1 MTGYAPLQFDV
12 PPLAARLQEL
22 KDKGFLLI
30 EDALP
35 AGYCNAIAAFIDSY
49 LDEQQ
54 GEHESG
60 HVGSMQR
67 IWAAE
72 KYSTIVQDYKDKC
85 SRIVS
90 TLFGKPLQ
98 PQKILAMRDKVIP
111 FKTQEEHDRFAK
123 GRWHYDS
130 WTDQYKIFLFL
141 KEVGPDNGPF
151 EFIPGTNGAFKK
163 KLVLTRPWW
172 LFNPFTHFTSTK
184 RPYQSIA
191 DERVQSII
199 DRGHSSFPFVA
210 KQGTMLIVNPSALIH
225 RAAPIKASSRYL
237 SVAYF

>member
-1 MTGYAPLQFDV
+1 MTNYSELKFDV
-12 PPLAARLQEL
+12 NPLAGRLQEL
-22 KDKGFLLI
+22 KDKGFILI

-35 AGYCNAIAAFIDSY
+35 VEYCNVIVGFIDSY
-49 LDEQQ
+49 LDEKK
-54 GEHESG
+54 GKHESG
-60 HVGSMQR
+60 YLGSMQR

-72 KYSTIVQDYKDKC
+72 NYSAIVQDYKDKC
-85 SRIVS
+85 SRILS
-90 TLFGKPLQ
+90 TLLGQPLQ

-111 FKTQEEHDRFAK
+111 FKTQEERDRFAK

-141 KEVGPDNGPF
+141 KDVGPDNGPF

-163 KLVLTRPWW
+163 KLAFTRPWW
-172 LFNPFTHFTSTK
+172 LFNPFTHFSSTK
-184 RPYQSIA
+184 RPYQSIS

-199 DRGHSSFPFVA
+199 DRGLPSLPLVA

-225 RAAPIKASSRYL
+225 RASPIKAGSRYL

>member
-1 MTGYAPLQFDV
+1 MNS
-12 PPLAARLQEL
+12 LACRLQEL
-22 KDKGFLLI
+22 KDKGFILI

-35 AGYCNAIAAFIDSY
+35 TEYCESIASFIDAH
-49 LDEQQ
+49 LDEQG

-60 HVGSMQR
+60 HVGTMQR
-67 IWAAE
+67 IWSAE
-72 KYSTIVQDYKDKC
+72 KFSGIVLDYKDKC
-85 SRIVS
+85 SRILS
-90 TLFGKPLQ
+90 TLFGQPLQ
-98 PQKILAMRDKVIP
+98 PQRILAMRDKAIP
-111 FKTQEEHDRFAK
+111 FKTQEERDRFAK

-141 KEVGPDNGPF
+141 KDVGPDNGPF
-151 EFIPGTNGAFKK
+151 EFIPGTNGTFKRKLAF
-163 KLVLTRPWW
+163 TRPWW

-199 DRGHSSFPFVA
+199 ERGYPSFPLVA
-210 KQGTMLIVNPSALIH
+210 RQGTMLIVNPSALIH
-225 RAAPIKASSRYL
+225 RASPINSGSRYL